1 MKTKKLYLAIASL
14 LSLLVLT
21 SLVSAAI
28 TFTSVPTDISQS
40 SGSFN
45 VVVNSAE
52 ARSISFSASQIIEGG
67 KKITFNGP
75 QNEVFT
81 AGQSKTIPISYTVE
95 SGFDFKFGN
104 SYQTTLTAA
113 GDDSVSKT
121 ATISFQTDSDFCS
134 TGKDNLGDLDVT
146 INLNNLVGEND
157 YFGDNNNDDLYPLN
171 QIEVEVDVE
180 NNGNDDVK
188 NIEIDWAL
196 YTKDGNKIDD
206 DNIDE
211 IDLRSDDKETL
222 TFVLNFD
229 PSDLDVDISDYVLYV
244 KATGEIEEGTDKG
257 QDTCFSESEDLTVNI
272 EDFVVVDAESLNI
285 PETAQCNAPVS
296 ISGDIW
302 NIGDSDQDDVLLRIL
317 SPQLNLEQ
325 EFEFSSINSFDNEQ
339 FNLDFDIP
347 KNTKDGTYGIEF
359 RVYEDNGKRI
369 YKNDLDDESKFT
381 VPLKVQCG
389 GTGTGTGTGT
399 GGVISNGNTIS
410 VSAQLQSG
418 GQEGEDISVLA
429 TVINSG
435 TTQSSISLSADNYQ
449 SWADSATLSQTS
461 FVLTPGESKQ
471 VTITLAV
478 KDDASGQNS
487 FNIKLIPQGQTLI
500 TQPVQVTIEDSG
512 IGSNF
517 NFGGI
522 ITKDNWYLWAIGLIN
537 IILVIV
543 IIIVAVRVARR

>member
-1 MKTKKLYLAIASL
+1 MKTKKLYLAFAGL
-14 LSLLVLT
+14 LTLLVLT
-21 SLVSAAI
+21 SLVSATI
-28 TFTSVPTDISQS
+28 TFTSVPTGLSQS

-45 VVVNSAE
+45 ITVNSAE
-52 ARSISFSASQIIEGG
+52 ARSISFSASEITEGG
-67 KKITFNGP
+67 KKITFTDH
-75 QNEVFT
+75 QNEAFT
-81 AGQSKTIPISYTVE
+81 AGQSKTISIDYIVE

-104 SYQTTLTAA
+104 SYQTTLTAV
-113 GDDSVSKT
+113 GNDLVSKT
-121 ATISFQTDSDFCS
+121 ATISFQKDNDFCS

-146 INLNNLVGEND
+146 MNLNNLVGAND

-180 NNGNDDVK
+180 NNGNDDIK

-196 YTKDGNKIDD
+196 YTKDGEKIDD

-229 PSDLDVDISDYVLYV
+229 PSDLDVDIQDYVLYV
-244 KATGEIEEGTDKG
+244 KATGEIEEGSNKG

-296 ISGDIW
+296 ISGDLW

-317 SPQLNLEQ
+317 SPQLNLEKEL
-325 EFEFSSINSFDNEQ
+325 EFNSINSFDNEQ

-369 YKNDLDDESKFT
+369 YQNDLDDESKFT
-381 VPLKVQCG
+381 VPIKVQCG
-389 GTGTGTGTGT
+389 GTGTTGTGNVVS
-399 GGVISNGNTIS
+399 GSNTIS

-418 GQEGEDISVLA
+418 GQSGEDMSVLA

-435 TTQSSISLSADNYQ
+435 TSQSSISLSADNYQ

-461 FVLTPGESKQ
+461 FVLGPGESKQ

-487 FNIKLIPQGQTLI
+487 FNIKLIPQGQTVI

-517 NFGGI
+517 NFGGL